1 LSSSPRLPHWLLK
14 VAFRL
19 LYNQLAWTYDVVA
32 WLVSFGQ
39 WGTWRRCATLFLQ
52 DGPIL
57 ELGYGTGGLMAD
69 MTARN
74 LTPTGLDLSP
84 YMARLARQRLL
95 REGAT
100 LRLVL
105 GEAQHLPFPD
115 AAFANLLSTFPT
127 EFILDP
133 QTITSI
139 ARVLQPGGHLVI
151 VAMGYLKGPGP
162 LRRFLSSG
170 YIASPASVR
179 YPNPGLW
186 PDSRSL
192 ASRPGGKMQPWRE
205 PRSVCWWPSELDR
218 RGATGQ
224 QHLGRLPLLDR
235 RIWPLFPRGGLV
247 V

>member
-1 LSSSPRLPHWLLK
+1 M
-14 VAFRL
+14 
-19 LYNQLAWTYDVVA
+19 
-32 WLVSFGQ
+32 SFGQ

-57 ELGYGTGGLMAD
+57 ELGYGTGGLIAD

-95 REGAT
+95 REGVT

-151 VAMGYLKGPGP
+151 VAMGYLKGPDP
-162 LRRFLSSG
+162 LRRFVEWLYRFTG
-170 YIASPASVR
+170 QREIP
-179 YPNPGLW
+179 
-186 PDSRSL
+186 
-192 ASRPGGKMQPWRE
+192 E
-205 PRSVCWWPSELDR
+205 PRPLARLQEFGFTARWEDATLEGAKVRLLVAI
-218 RGATGQ
+218 RG
-224 QHLGRLPLLDR
+224 
-235 RIWPLFPRGGLV
+235 
-247 V
+247 